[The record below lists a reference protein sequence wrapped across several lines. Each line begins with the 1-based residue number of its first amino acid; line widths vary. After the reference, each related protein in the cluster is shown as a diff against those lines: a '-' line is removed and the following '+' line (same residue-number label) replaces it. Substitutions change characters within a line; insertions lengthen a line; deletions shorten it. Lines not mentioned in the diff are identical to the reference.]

1 MSKILKIVL
10 MKMINDNNGDISEI
24 LKILL
29 MKMLYNKNNNGGMS
43 EILKIVLMKK
53 MRLLMLRKLKKK
65 FF

>member
-1 MSKILKIVL
+1 